1 MRRDKGYFSS
11 GPALVLYVAAA
22 KLLLHLF
29 TAARY
34 GIFRDELYVLD
45 CSKHLDWGYMDH
57 PPLFDLM
64 VWFWRHVFGESLL
77 SLRALPAFGGAALV
91 WLTGVLTAEMGGGRF
106 AQALSALAVF
116 FVSAYLIIDHQ
127 MMMNA
132 FEPLIWMGCAWCII
146 RAINRSDPRYWLLF
160 GIIAGI
166 GTETKYSIA
175 FFMFGTLVG
184 LLFTPSRRFLRSS
197 WLWLGVLSAFAL
209 FLPNLVWSIRH
220 DFPFLELMHNVR
232 MSGRDVVRPPLAF
245 IADQATIHNPV
256 LFPLWALGLLWL
268 LVAQRGRPYRILGI
282 TFLVVLTTLMLL
294 HGKNYYVSPVYPML
308 FSAGAIAFED
318 FTGRRW
324 RGARAA
330 YVSVVVVIGLLIA
343 PFVVPILPVDTFIR
357 YQRAS
362 GYPIPASEH
371 QRNGPLPQYYAD
383 EFGWEDMVRA
393 TAKAYYRLSP
403 GDRAKACIFA
413 NDFGEA
419 GAIDYFGPRYGL
431 PKAISNH
438 VNYWLWGPDHF
449 SGAIVLVLGSD
460 GTGDREH
467 FRSVEAAGVVDNPY
481 SRLDEHFTIWL
492 CRDLTFDVQ
501 KMWPQLKKLN

>member
-1 MRRDKGYFSS
+1 
-11 GPALVLYVAAA
+11 
-22 KLLLHLF
+22 
-29 TAARY
+29 
-34 GIFRDELYVLD
+34 
-45 CSKHLDWGYMDH
+45 
-57 PPLFDLM
+57 
-64 VWFWRHVFGESLL
+64 
-77 SLRALPAFGGAALV
+77 
-91 WLTGVLTAEMGGGRF
+91 
-106 AQALSALAVF
+106 
-116 FVSAYLIIDHQ
+116 
-127 MMMNA
+127 
-132 FEPLIWMGCAWCII
+132 
-146 RAINRSDPRYWLLF
+146 
-160 GIIAGI
+160 
-166 GTETKYSIA
+166 
-175 FFMFGTLVG
+175 
-184 LLFTPSRRFLRSS
+184 
-197 WLWLGVLSAFAL
+197 
-209 FLPNLVWSIRH
+209 
-220 DFPFLELMHNVR
+220 
-232 MSGRDVVRPPLAF
+232 
-245 IADQATIHNPV
+245 
-256 LFPLWALGLLWL
+256 
-268 LVAQRGRPYRILGI
+268 
-282 TFLVVLTTLMLL
+282 
-294 HGKNYYVSPVYPML
+294 
-308 FSAGAIAFED
+308 
-318 FTGRRW
+318 
-324 RGARAA
+324 
-330 YVSVVVVIGLLIA
+330 LIA